1 MKPASPVP
9 SKRIWLSTLGASAA
23 GIFVCLAFYAILYLI
38 EPFGAPFFG
47 SPDLTWNDFFTNF
60 LTILAAGAAALAASA
75 VWKQYRVGESGSVIW
90 FFLAAGLWLWTLGEA
105 LWAVF
110 NLTIVEVPAVSI
122 ADIPWLVG
130 YLCFTISLERQY
142 AVIYRPTVRARR
154 LAVYGVWTGILAAAV
169 LVAGLGSGFRWQ
181 AETFSAFLQALY
193 VIADLTIA
201 VLAFLLVF
209 IFRGGAMLRPWLGLF
224 LFALADGLYAWL
236 YESGMYAFTAA
247 AGNLPSL
254 TVDTLYVAA
263 YLILAFGLLA
273 HYLLLKVGP
282 ASSPKIRGA

>member
-1 MKPASPVP
+1 MKSSLPVP
-9 SKRIWLSTLGASAA
+9 SGKVWLSTLGASAA
-23 GIFVCLAFYAILYLI
+23 GIFVCLAFYAFIYLA

-60 LTILAAGAAALAASA
+60 LTILAAGLAAFAASV
-75 VWKQYRVGESGSVIW
+75 VWKQFGVGETGSVIW
-90 FFLAAGLWLWTLGEA
+90 FFLAAGLWLWTLGEV
-105 LWAVF
+105 LWAAF

-122 ADIPWLVG
+122 ADIPWVAG
-130 YLCFTISLERQY
+130 YLCFSISLERQY

-154 LAVYGVWTGILAAAV
+154 LVIYGTWIGMLAAAAF
-169 LVAGLGSGFRWQ
+169 VAGLGSGFRLQ
-181 AETFSAFLQALY
+181 ADTFSAFVQAFY
-193 VIADLTIA
+193 VLADLTIA
-201 VLAFLLVF
+201 TLAFLLVF

-236 YESGMYAFTAA
+236 YESGIYAFTAA

-254 TVDTLYVAA
+254 IADTLYVAA

-273 HYLLLKVGP
+273 HYLLLTVGP
-282 ASSPKIRGA
+282 AASPKTKK